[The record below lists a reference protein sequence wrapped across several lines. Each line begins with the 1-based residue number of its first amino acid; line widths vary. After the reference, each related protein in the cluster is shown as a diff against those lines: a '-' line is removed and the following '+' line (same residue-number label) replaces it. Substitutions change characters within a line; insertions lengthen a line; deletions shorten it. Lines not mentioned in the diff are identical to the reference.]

1 MQKINSLNPFLS
13 KEEANEQELKK
24 ESRKNSNL
32 SKDKI
37 YFFRT
42 SLFSEKSKNFIQRMN
57 SSGKKLNKNNEVK
70 IIPKINKETRIA
82 ANEKNEGKET
92 NIEKSIEKIVFREEK
107 PKIQKREETPNNNKV
122 DNLVSHDDKNDIKIK
137 EKVDAN
143 SFIVNNK
150 YNSNTDIIS
159 NINLL
164 NNTIKQSNTSKSTSN
179 LMNIDINNKYTCKLK
194 TDNKSKT
201 DNKKDN
207 ISNNENCQKINYK
220 IINNMKKSELF
231 TPISNQIDNINRNVN
246 NKSIVGNYIYNNQSI
261 INNPLPSTNF
271 KPVHLS
277 QNKELKISEGNKKIK
292 YKLKSIKNPTKG
304 KYNNNNIN
312 NNLAVSLK
320 SICDNKTM
328 KKEMNNYKSI
338 SKHCNIQS
346 FSIFNDNYHISRYK
360 LGKYLAK
367 RNIRYQNKNVLSE
380 DKFDIKKFIKN
391 GVINNKYA

>member
-304 KYNNNNIN
+304 KYNN
-312 NNLAVSLK
+312 
-320 SICDNKTM
+320 
-328 KKEMNNYKSI
+328 
-338 SKHCNIQS
+338 
-346 FSIFNDNYHISRYK
+346 
-360 LGKYLAK
+360 
-367 RNIRYQNKNVLSE
+367 
-380 DKFDIKKFIKN
+380 
-391 GVINNKYA
+391 